1 MSSKQAEILIVEDD
15 RAIARL
21 IEMHLQ
27 RAGYH
32 TRVCPDGNE
41 AMRCL
46 QECTWQLVI
55 LDRMLPGKSGMQ
67 ILRWLNRSGQ
77 DERTP
82 VLMVT
87 ALSSTAERVQGLT
100 EGADDYL
107 SKPFEPE
114 ELVARVGALLR
125 RNDTHGENTLTV
137 NGICISVDSS
147 EVRIDDQPLELSP
160 LEIGLLRVLMRKP
173 GKVRSREY
181 LLDHAWGRDAF
192 VELRTVDATVKRL
205 RGALRNK
212 GRADCIETVRGMGYR
227 FRSP

>member
-1 MSSKQAEILIVEDD
+1 
-15 RAIARL
+15 
-21 IEMHLQ
+21 
-27 RAGYH
+27 
-32 TRVCPDGNE
+32 
-41 AMRCL
+41 
-46 QECTWQLVI
+46 
-55 LDRMLPGKSGMQ
+55 
-67 ILRWLNRSGQ
+67 
-77 DERTP
+77 
-82 VLMVT
+82 MVT

-125 RNDTHGENTLTV
+125 RNDTHRENTLTV

-147 EVRIDDQPLELSP
+147 EVHIDDQPLELSP

-205 RGALRNK
+205 RGALRNM